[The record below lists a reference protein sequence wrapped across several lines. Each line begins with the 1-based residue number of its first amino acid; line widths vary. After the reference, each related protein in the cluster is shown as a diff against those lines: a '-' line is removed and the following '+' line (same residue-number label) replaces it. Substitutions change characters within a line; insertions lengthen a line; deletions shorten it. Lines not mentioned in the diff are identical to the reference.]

1 MTAVERNVTLR
12 REQDGQDRR
21 HLWAYLDTDGNL
33 RIDGQDL
40 GPKTAPVS
48 DSGGYEFFQ
57 IVRAVDLPQLCVLLG
72 AAPTADVLEVLEHE
86 WSGARSYD
94 LEKLLR
100 ESDLE
105 IERFVWA
112 E

>member
-1 MTAVERNVTLR
+1 MMAEERHVTLR
-12 REQDGQDRR
+12 REQDGPDRR
-21 HLWAYLDTDGNL
+21 HLVAYLDTDGNL

-48 DSGGYEFFQ
+48 ASGEYEFFQ
-57 IVRAVDLPQLCVLLG
+57 KVRAADLPRLCVLLG
-72 AAPTADVLEVLEHE
+72 AAPSADILEVLEHD

-94 LEKLLR
+94 LEKVLR
-100 ESDLE
+100 HSDLE